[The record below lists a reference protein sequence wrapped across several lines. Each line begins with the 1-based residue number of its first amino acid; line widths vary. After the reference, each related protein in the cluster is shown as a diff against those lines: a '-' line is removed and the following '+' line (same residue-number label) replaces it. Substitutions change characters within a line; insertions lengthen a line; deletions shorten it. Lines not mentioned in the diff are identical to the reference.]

1 MHPWGAVGIHY
12 AVQRIRPTLRRAMVE
27 RWTGDPHASLT
38 AGGPS
43 GQVGLERPGIGCSE
57 VSGAPGEAP
66 RRRGKRHA

>member
-1 MHPWGAVGIHY
+1 
-12 AVQRIRPTLRRAMVE
+12 MVE